1 MYDLGLRIKQLRESR
16 NMSQA
21 ELGRRIYRSK
31 SVVCSY
37 ENNMK
42 FPPLPVL
49 TDIARVFHVSLD
61 YLVGI
66 DKQEMVSVEGL
77 SPAQKKLMDTLI
89 IEFRDRSA
97 RPDGL
102 TPRQQEI
109 LNGLMKEFSRKNPL

>member
-49 TDIARVFHVSLD
+49 TDIAQVFNVSLD

-66 DKQEMVSVEGL
+66 DKQQMVSIEGL
-77 SPAQKKLMDTLI
+77 SPAQKQLVEALVT
-89 IEFRDRSA
+89 EFRDKSA
-97 RPDGL
+97 RADGL